1 MVINICNILAAKIP
15 SNLKIVN
22 VWQQMNFLLITLG
35 QIKIQQ
41 IQCIHYVIK
50 SKEIKIEVFCKY
62 AFCRTLHIT
71 LLGNATGT
79 ILILTLIR

>member
-41 IQCIHYVIK
+41 IKCIHYVIK
-50 SKEIKIEVFCKY
+50 SKEIKIEVFCKMHS
-62 AFCRTLHIT
+62 AELSISPCSAM
-71 LLGNATGT
+71 LLVPF
-79 ILILTLIR
+79 LF